1 VRLLALEDL
10 EMTLYHCPDCDRI
23 HDEPFEATFTLLA
36 RCIDCALASE
46 RATALAEPIAVPRA
60 A

>member
-1 VRLLALEDL
+1 
-10 EMTLYHCPDCDRI
+10 MTLYHCPDCDRI

-46 RATALAEPIAVPRA
+46 RAAALAEPIAVPRA